1 MILLPLA
8 LAALSQDQ
16 GATFLK
22 PAWSRL
28 AVPRAVDHVA
38 VMTDGQTTLTRSGPW
53 MREDLVG
60 KNYAETT
67 ISNVET
73 GFSYHFTRDANG
85 GVGGL
90 TITGRATAVRQTV
103 RKTRETH
110 RLLGEIC
117 TVWLFS
123 WDRIVEH
130 NCLTR
135 DGVLLWQRV
144 VGSGNDISSST
155 AASIVRRRVLPAEV
169 SLPAGLLNL
178 SFWGGWR
185 SPTAARGDTVWLT
198 RPANEGSGSLLLRRL
213 GLYSLRDEVTGNRRF
228 RTFQGD
234 GITLNLHEM
243 SDGRLERLDLS
254 RTGARDDMMTPAVP
268 EIRKTILGENC
279 TVYGHELITAEA
291 NRVQCRTADGLIL
304 EEINYSR
311 GRSTTL
317 TATRIERGATVFAEV
332 APPANVLRPTR

>member
-1 MILLPLA
+1 MLWLPLA
-8 LAALSQDQ
+8 LAALPQDQ
-16 GATFLK
+16 GTSFLK

-28 AVPRAVDHVA
+28 AVPNAVDHVV
-38 VMTDGQTTLTRSGPW
+38 VMTDGSTTLTRAGPW
-53 MREDLVG
+53 IREDLVG
-60 KNYAETT
+60 KDFSETT

-73 GFSYHFTRDANG
+73 GFSYHFTRGTDG
-85 GVGGL
+85 GLGGL
-90 TITGRATAVRQTV
+90 TITGRASAVRQTV

-110 RLLGEIC
+110 QPLGETC

-135 DGVLLWQRV
+135 DGILLWQRV
-144 VGSGNDISSST
+144 VGSGYDLFSFK
-155 AASIVRRRVLPAEV
+155 AASVVRRRVLPAEV
-169 SLPAGLLNL
+169 SLPAGLLDL
-178 SFWGGWR
+178 PAWGGWR
-185 SPTAARGDTVWLT
+185 SSPAARGDSVWLA
-198 RPANEGSGSLLLRRL
+198 RPVKEGSGSLLLRRL
-213 GLYSLRDEVTGNRRF
+213 GPYSVRDEVAGDRRY
-228 RTFQGD
+228 RSYRGE
-234 GITLNLHEM
+234 GMTLTLHEM

-254 RTGARDDMMTPAVP
+254 RIGATDDRMTPTVP
-268 EIRKTILGENC
+268 EIRKTILGETC
-279 TVYGHELITAEA
+279 TVYGHELITAES

-304 EEINYSR
+304 EEITYSR

>member
-1 MILLPLA
+1 MILLPFA

-28 AVPRAVDHVA
+28 AVPRSVDHVA
-38 VMTDGQTTLTRSGPW
+38 VMTDGHTTLTRSGPW

-73 GFSYHFTRDANG
+73 GFSYHFTLDANG
-85 GVGGL
+85 GFGGL
-90 TITGRATAVRQTV
+90 TITGRAAAVRQTV

-123 WDRIVEH
+123 WDQIVEH
-130 NCLTR
+130 NCLTC

-144 VGSGNDISSST
+144 VGSGNELMSFK
-155 AASIVRRRVLPAEV
+155 AASIVRRRVMPAEV
-169 SLPAGLLNL
+169 SLPANLLDL
-178 SFWGGWR
+178 PAWGGWR
-185 SPTAARGDTVWLT
+185 SLPAARGDTVWLA

-213 GLYSLRDEVTGNRRF
+213 GRCSLREEVAGNRRF
-228 RTFQGD
+228 RTFQGE
-234 GITLNLHEM
+234 GITINLTEM

-254 RTGARDDMMTPAVP
+254 RTGTREDSMTPAVP
-268 EIRKTILGENC
+268 EIRKTILGESC
-279 TVYGHELITAEA
+279 TVYRNAMIMADFA
-291 NRVQCRTADGLIL
+291 RVECRTADGLVI
-304 EEINYSR
+304 EEISYSR
-311 GRSTTL
+311 GRPTTL
-317 TATRIERGATVFAEV
+317 TATRIERGTTVLAEV
-332 APPANVLRPTR
+332 APPANLLRTTR